1 MLFWGG
7 GWEDRKDN
15 SRFKNNKTDWY
26 NITYRGKKCCSYR
39 QIWVRGDFLEA
50 AGRNYICVSGGL
62 VVRRD
67 IRISGGGRC
76 HRISLVRG
84 RGGMQSY
91 KSTRM
96 PKPGGRR
103 GVIKGKLA
111 QVVRK

>member
-7 GWEDRKDN
+7 GWEDRKN
-15 SRFKNNKTDWY
+15 NGRFKNNKTDWY

-50 AGRNYICVSGGL
+50 AGRNYICVSGGA

-91 KSTRM
+91 KS
-96 PKPGGRR
+96 K
-103 GVIKGKLA
+103 
-111 QVVRK
+111 